1 MTPGAIHYV
10 PLETLVTDPDR
21 LLAVCGSS
29 CTGADWTT
37 RGEAVTCPECVAF
50 VAVVTRLARRA
61 VPTSPA
67 PLPGDVPR
75 A

>member
-21 LLAVCGSS
+21 LLAVCGAS

-37 RGEAVTCPECVAF
+37 GEEAVTCPECVAF

-67 PLPGDVPR
+67 SLRDGLPR